1 MRILFVVFSR
11 RSISAGLVIL
21 HLTVLLAPQIR
32 LLCVHKLGLYLFTY
46 LHSDA
51 MAVFGFFSE
60 NFLLAVIGVD
70 YVIKLLRTDVQRTR
84 AVRRQVPLISTGESF
99 DVGPMT

>member
-1 MRILFVVFSR
+1 
-11 RSISAGLVIL
+11 
-21 HLTVLLAPQIR
+21 
-32 LLCVHKLGLYLFTY
+32 
-46 LHSDA
+46 

>member
-1 MRILFVVFSR
+1 MRILFVSLLKTQYFRGTCNSPPNC
-11 RSISAGLVIL
+11 SSCTADSA
-21 HLTVLLAPQIR
+21 
-32 LLCVHKLGLYLFTY
+32 YLFTY